1 MKMTEKEIERIN
13 ELAKKAKTDEG
24 LTKEEAKEQKELRKA
39 YIESVKANL
48 KAQLDRS
55 YYIDSN
61 GKERKIEKKNKG
73 KKN

>member
-1 MKMTEKEIERIN
+1 MTEKEIERIN

-24 LTKEEAKEQKELRKA
+24 LTKEEVKEQKELRKA

-61 GKERKIEKKNKG
+61 GKERKIENRQ
-73 KKN
+73 N